1 MESARD
7 MSVRSHAV
15 WSHKDMTVKNHAVY
29 EVSYIDMHSQRSVF
43 LVKKTSAY
51 TRYISCDV

>member
-15 WSHKDMTVKNHAVY
+15 WSHKDMSVRSHAVW
-29 EVSYIDMHSQRSVF
+29 SQ
-43 LVKKTSAY
+43 LE
-51 TRYISCDV
+51 ICQ